1 MQFFI
6 WRVGKRCFGVVFV
19 AVIMP
24 ETLVIRC
31 DDPLGRRDSFVLGDD
46 MESFL
51 ILGFFIGMG
60 HALEADHLAAVGTL
74 AADGKATP
82 KRLAF
87 LGASWGMGHTTT
99 LFLLSLPVVVFGM
112 VLNVRWAAG
121 LEFAVGVMLVA
132 LGARVLW
139 KMHRARVHFHVH
151 DHGDGQRHFH
161 AHSHAQATLP
171 HKQDPHTHAHARFSW
186 RAYLV
191 GLAHGAAGSAGL
203 VALAAAATQDVVTSL
218 AYIFQFG
225 VGSILGMAALTY
237 SASWPLRLAE
247 KTAARLLQSVQIG
260 AAGVAIFI
268 GLRVMVENGPVLL
281 GGLV

>member
-1 MQFFI
+1 M
-6 WRVGKRCFGVVFV
+6 
-19 AVIMP
+19 AVRLLDS
-24 ETLVIRC
+24 LVIPC
-31 DDPLGRRDSFVLGDD
+31 HDPLGRRDTLVFGDD

-99 LFLLSLPVVVFGM
+99 LFLISLPVVLFGM
-112 VLNVRWAAG
+112 VLNARWTAG
-121 LEFAVGVMLVA
+121 LEFAVGVMLVM
-132 LGARVLW
+132 LGVRVLW
-139 KMHRARVHFHVH
+139 KMYRARVHFHLH

-161 AHSHAQATLP
+161 AHSHSGATLP
-171 HKQDPHTHAHARFSW
+171 HKQDPHIHAHPRFSW

-203 VALAAAATQDVVTSL
+203 VALAAAATQDAATSM
-218 AYIFQFG
+218 AYILLFG
-225 VGSILGMAALTY
+225 VGSVMGMAALTY

-247 KTAARLLQSVQIG
+247 KTAARLLKSVQIG
-260 AAGVAIFI
+260 AASVAIFI
-268 GLRVMVENGPVLL
+268 GAQVMVENGSVLF